1 MTIEEKIF
9 GYKRFDAG
17 AMLEYGFA
25 VTDKGY
31 EYSADIMNGDFHVLI
46 TVSHDGRL
54 TASVEDMMNGEEY
67 AALRMED
74 FCGAYVSS
82 VRAAY
87 EELLCKIAD
96 SCCRDVP
103 FACSQSERIAGL
115 IFEKYAVCP
124 DFPWDGGAYKSGAVF
139 RHKDSGKWFALIM
152 NVRRSVL
159 IKNGGSDTVDIIN
172 LKADPADREAASVSE
187 GIYPA
192 YHMNHKQWI
201 SALLDGSLTDDEL
214 MTLVERSFILT
225 DRGAAK
231 KRRSVD
237 NR

>member
-1 MTIEEKIF
+1 M
-9 GYKRFDAG
+9 RFWKLFDQQDTVHNCS
-17 AMLEYGFA
+17 FP
-25 VTDKGY
+25 
-31 EYSADIMNGDFHVLI
+31 DI
-46 TVSHDGRL
+46 
-54 TASVEDMMNGEEY
+54 
-67 AALRMED
+67 
-74 FCGAYVSS
+74 
-82 VRAAY
+82 
-87 EELLCKIAD
+87 
-96 SCCRDVP
+96 
-103 FACSQSERIAGL
+103 
-115 IFEKYAVCP
+115 
-124 DFPWDGGAYKSGAVF
+124 
-139 RHKDSGKWFALIM
+139 
-152 NVRRSVL
+152 L

-225 DRGAAK
+225 DRGTAK